1 MINSLALAYIGTRAS
16 EAPKSILEEASG
28 PPPKPA
34 AGAVPPLTPPPTG
47 SAPAERRGQCTAR
60 GAQRRAD
67 CGAEI
72 RAAARGART
81 GADAE
86 VTAGAGCKI

>member
-1 MINSLALAYIGTRAS
+1 AGKRSARN
-16 EAPKSILEEASG
+16 
-28 PPPKPA
+28 PA
-34 AGAVPPLTPPPTG
+34 GGHECGADSV
-47 SAPAERRGQCTAR
+47 
-60 GAQRRAD
+60 AD

-86 VTAGAGCKI
+86 VTAGRVAKSRMAEPKLADVVELVDTLA